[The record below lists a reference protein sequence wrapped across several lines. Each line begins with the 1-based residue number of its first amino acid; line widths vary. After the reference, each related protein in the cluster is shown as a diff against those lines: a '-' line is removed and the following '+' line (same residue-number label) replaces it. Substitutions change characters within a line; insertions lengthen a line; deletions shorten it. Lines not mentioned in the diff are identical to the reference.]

1 MGETTTPRDF
11 SKFKVAAK
19 RRNRTPLTDRSYW
32 RWGYRTNEPVRN
44 DFTVEEIEEIIRSG
58 DIEAMRELSRYFYRT
73 NGEYRNNV
81 DLLAHLPLYD
91 TAVIP
96 VYQVGK
102 VSEKNLTK
110 GFYAACRF
118 VDNLSVK
125 NTFTHI
131 TTEWI
136 KTGLYNGILRVDGDK
151 VTIQDLPAHY
161 CRSRFKDFNNLNILE
176 FNLHYFD
183 RLPEEARW
191 EAVLTFPKEV
201 QRAYKRWIS
210 APKYIEPWVE
220 LPAASGGINFSF
232 ITDQTPLL
240 IASIPELKK
249 LQDAVGREEKRDEN
263 ELYKLLIQRMP
274 IDNKGE
280 LVFQLDEVAEIHSS
294 VADMLSDIDTVDVLT
309 TFGDTDLE
317 NLQDS
322 SNATQSSDRIA
333 KYKTNAYDA
342 LGRSSLIFNAD
353 GSAALAYAIKKDE
366 ALVRA
371 YLNVYEHWIK
381 FHLNDRFA
389 KGGLTFDFAIMPTT
403 VFNREEI
410 LNSTFR
416 GAQYGYS
423 KMLAGVAMGIPQM
436 DQLSLMHFEN
446 EVLDMTEKMIPLQS
460 SYTSSNTSIVE
471 RASGEKKAT
480 SNAASDDLNNKGG
493 RPELPD
499 EQKSEKTQANIA
511 AAEG

>member
-1 MGETTTPRDF
+1 M
-11 SKFKVAAK
+11 
-19 RRNRTPLTDRSYW
+19 
-32 RWGYRTNEPVRN
+32 
-44 DFTVEEIEEIIRSG
+44 
-58 DIEAMRELSRYFYRT
+58 
-73 NGEYRNNV
+73 
-81 DLLAHLPLYD
+81 LA
-91 TAVIP
+91 
-96 VYQVGK
+96 
-102 VSEKNLTK
+102 
-110 GFYAACRF
+110 
-118 VDNLSVK
+118 
-125 NTFTHI
+125 
-131 TTEWI
+131 
-136 KTGLYNGILRVDGDK
+136 
-151 VTIQDLPAHY
+151 
-161 CRSRFKDFNNLNILE
+161 
-176 FNLHYFD
+176 
-183 RLPEEARW
+183 
-191 EAVLTFPKEV
+191 
-201 QRAYKRWIS
+201 
-210 APKYIEPWVE
+210 
-220 LPAASGGINFSF
+220 
-232 ITDQTPLL
+232 
-240 IASIPELKK
+240 
-249 LQDAVGREEKRDEN
+249 
-263 ELYKLLIQRMP
+263 
-274 IDNKGE
+274 
-280 LVFQLDEVAEIHSS
+280 
-294 VADMLSDIDTVDVLT
+294 DIDTVDVLT

-403 VFNREEI
+403 VFNREDI

-460 SYTSSNTSIVE
+460 SYTSSNASIVE

-480 SNAASDDLNNKGG
+480 SNAANDDLNNKGG

>member
-1 MGETTTPRDF
+1 MAEKHDF
-11 SKFKVAAK
+11 EKFRVSIKK
-19 RRNRTPLTDRSYW
+19 RARAPLTERAYT
-32 RWGYRTNEPVRN
+32 RWGYYRGDPVQR
-44 DFTVEEIEEIIRSG
+44 DFTLEEIEEIIRSG
-58 DIEAMRELSRYFYRT
+58 DVEAMRELSRYFYRT

-96 VYQVGK
+96 VYQVEK
-102 VSEKNLTK
+102 VSEKQLIK
-110 GFYAACRF
+110 SFYAACRF
-118 VDNLSVK
+118 VDNLAVRT
-125 NTFTHI
+125 TFTHI

-136 KTGLYNGILRVDGDK
+136 KTGVYNGILRTDGDK
-151 VTIQDLPAHY
+151 VTIQDLPVRY

-183 RLPEEARW
+183 SITDEQLRW
-191 EAVLTFPKEV
+191 EAVFTFPKEV
-201 QRAYKRWIS
+201 QRAYKQWRQN
-210 APKYIEPWVE
+210 PKMFDPWVE

-280 LVFQLDEVAEIHSS
+280 LVFQLDEVADIHAS

-317 NLQDS
+317 SLQDTS
-322 SNATQSSDRIA
+322 SATQSTDRIA
-333 KYKTNAYDA
+333 KYKQNAYDA

-366 ALVRA
+366 ALIRA
-371 YLNVYEHWIK
+371 YLNVYQHWIK
-381 FHLNDRFA
+381 FHINDRFA
-389 KGGLTFDFAIMPTT
+389 KSNLTFDFEIMPTT

-410 LNSTFR
+410 LSSTFR

-423 KMLAGVAMGIPQM
+423 KMLAGVTMGIPQM

-446 EVLDMTEKMIPLQS
+446 DILGMTEKMIPLQS
-460 SYTSSNTSIVE
+460 SYTSSNTSITNRLGGGENTVKVSS
-471 RASGEKKAT
+471 SGNLD
-480 SNAASDDLNNKGG
+480 SKGG
-493 RPELPD
+493 RPELPE